1 MVSGDLLL
9 VWFWVGRSSK
19 LTQFSVLDQACCCE
33 PGWHSGWRSMF
44 ALLVAAS
51 GIDVSNPTVTYG
63 PGLTMAPGYI
73 NYSDGF
79 IDWCVCDVSNSQQ
92 PPLTSDSSVHAVRR

>member
-1 MVSGDLLL
+1 MQWSWQKFTALA
-9 VWFWVGRSSK
+9 FRR
-19 LTQFSVLDQACCCE
+19 
-33 PGWHSGWRSMF
+33 HSGCAVRSMF

-73 NYSDGF
+73 NYSNGF
-79 IDWCVCDVSNSQQ
+79 IDWWV
-92 PPLTSDSSVHAVRR
+92 